1 MAEAVLAREAQ
12 AESGTVNSRVTTAV
26 LGLAVVGGL
35 LAGSPGWACAQ
46 EPDTRGIRIH
56 TDQLHVAHVFAPTD
70 AGVFRGL
77 GFTQARDFPVAT
89 LANLW
94 SATGRFAEVAG
105 PSVLARDE
113 RIRQWGI
120 DRRAHE
126 MATDP
131 DELEAEARA
140 WLEAYVAGV
149 NEGRRLWLATP
160 QAIAR
165 LVGAERELAFDPVP
179 PWLHPLQTREDP
191 EARLVRLFE
200 AEIGLE
206 HVLAFGI
213 ALAAGPEFGGA
224 GSATRT
230 NAWMMRGGAE
240 DPTTRL
246 LVDVHQPLQEFGYRS
261 YFVQLAGPRYDLVGI
276 SAPGFPCIALG
287 ANRDLAFASM
297 TLPKKPRELVEAQ
310 LPFRLEEHLP
320 CVASAWSGRLEP
332 DAPARLVRGEETLAL
347 VEEVVTLRAFDL
359 AKKALVDDPRGALTL
374 RWLRDEGLGLELPVL
389 EPGPEAPLDLAARPV
404 LRFEAR
410 SFLGQR
416 SLWESWMRL
425 GLSTSVQPGEGGV
438 LRALER
444 EWLTFGRGQSCL
456 FGDARGDFLHLWSV
470 RAPRLG
476 AEARARPGA
485 LLDGSDPAQAW
496 LGFHGLSDLPTVAGK
511 GGRGDGGGAWILCNS
526 SPEYV
531 VPGGAVG
538 PQAVPDVCD
547 GEPWKTLRQDRAR
560 ELFERVD
567 ADGVHGT
574 DELERMA
581 LDVQDQWSRANWP
594 WIRALVDDGE
604 HPLTER
610 ARAFVEWIER
620 FRFEGPDGRPGAEPF
635 LAHPLS
641 QVMPFLVL
649 VRDRYEDELVAA
661 TPAPAALALAFDPC
675 SVAPT
680 PAAFLDEE
688 RFATNRAALRAAIE
702 WAAELRARTLAG
714 EAGGLVNPRYF
725 AELGEGWRAGGAL
738 FPAAFAALLAH
749 AQAPEWGAG
758 APPVALRWGEVNV
771 FALTPHRSR
780 VDPGL
785 TNTRQVEGWLAALF
799 APSTVALDLP
809 FFRRQPAVVFP
820 IGGTHD
826 SLFQVHHE
834 SFRSYARSLI
844 PRGEDRLALAPVD
857 FGSQALLLIELR
869 AGERPRVRVLPALG
883 ATEVNAAIPELG
895 FEALEPYQATARFQ
909 RGEWSTLETDEQ
921 RLVADEAVH
930 TVVLDE

>member
-1 MAEAVLAREAQ
+1 M
-12 AESGTVNSRVTTAV
+12 NSAGSAAGRLLLLGVAC
-26 LGLAVVGGL
+26 GLAAAPGGC
-35 LAGSPGWACAQ
+35 ACGQ
-46 EPDTRGIRIH
+46 EPAIARGIRIH
-56 TDQLHVAHVFAPTD
+56 TDELHVAHVFAETD

-77 GFTQARDFPVAT
+77 GFAQVRDFPVAT

-94 SATGRFAEVAG
+94 SASGRFAEVVG

-126 MATDP
+126 LALDP
-131 DELEAEARA
+131 DELEAEAKG
-140 WLEAYVAGV
+140 WLEAYIAGV
-149 NEGRRLWLATP
+149 NAGRRLWLETP
-160 QAIAR
+160 DAIAK
-165 LVGAERELAFDPVP
+165 LVGAERELGFDPVP
-179 PWLHPLQTREDP
+179 PWLHPLHSKDDP
-191 EARLVRLFE
+191 RARLTRLFE
-200 AEIGLE
+200 AEVGLE

-230 NAWMMRGGAE
+230 NAWLMRGGAG

-246 LVDVHQPLQEFGYRS
+246 LADVHQPLQEFGYRS
-261 YFVQLAGPRYDLVGI
+261 YFVQLAGPRYDLVGL
-276 SAPGFPCIALG
+276 SAPGFPCIVLG
-287 ANRDLAFASM
+287 ANRAVAFASM
-297 TLPKKPRELVEAQ
+297 TLPKKPRELLEAE
-310 LPFRLEEHLP
+310 LPFRLEERLP
-320 CVASAWSGRLEP
+320 RVADAWSGRLEP

-347 VEEVVTLRAFDL
+347 REQRVTLRAFDL
-359 AKKALVDDPRGALTL
+359 AQNALVDDPRGELTL
-374 RWLRDEGLGLELPVL
+374 RWLRDEALGLELPVL
-389 EPGPEAPLDLAARPV
+389 EPGPQAPLDLAARPT

-425 GLSTSVQPGEGGV
+425 GLCTRVQQGEAPV

-456 FGDARGDFLHLWSV
+456 FGDGNGDFLHLWSV

-476 AEARARPGA
+476 AAGRARAGDV
-485 LLDGSDPAQAW
+485 LDGNDPAQAW
-496 LGFHGLSDLPTVAGK
+496 LGFHGLADLPRVAGQGSE
-511 GGRGDGGGAWILCNS
+511 GGKGGAWILCNS
-526 SPEYV
+526 SPEFV
-531 VPGGAVG
+531 VPGRALGS
-538 PQAVPDVCD
+538 PAVPDICD

-560 ELFERVD
+560 ELFERVN
-567 ADGVHGT
+567 ADGIHAPA
-574 DELERMA
+574 ELERMA

-594 WIRALVDDGE
+594 WIRALADDQE
-604 HPLTER
+604 QPLSAR

-620 FRFEGPDGRPGAEPF
+620 FRFEGLDGKPGAAEAF
-635 LAHPLS
+635 LAHPTS

-649 VRDRYEDELVAA
+649 IRDRSEDELLAA
-661 TPAPAALALAFDPC
+661 QPASDALALAFDPC
-675 SVAPT
+675 FVAPT
-680 PAAFLDEE
+680 PAAFLGEE
-688 RFATNRAALRAAIE
+688 RFATNRAALRAAVE
-702 WAAELRARTLAG
+702 WAAELRAKTLEGAP
-714 EAGGLVNPRYF
+714 GGLVNTRF
-725 AELGEGWRAGGAL
+725 LVELGQRWKSTSAL
-738 FPAAFAALLAH
+738 FPGAFDALLAR
-749 AQAPEWGAG
+749 AQAPEWGEG

-771 FALTPHRSR
+771 FALTPHRSS

-785 TNTRQVEGWLAALF
+785 DNAYQVEGWLAALF
-799 APSTVALDLP
+799 APSTVVLDLP
-809 FFRRQPAVVFP
+809 FFRRQPAIVFP

-883 ATEVNAAIPELG
+883 ATEVTAAVPELG
-895 FEALEPYQATARFQ
+895 FEALAPYRVTARFM
-909 RGEWSTLETDEQ
+909 RGEWSTLETDEG
-921 RLVADEAVH
+921 LLEGNTSVH
-930 TVVLDE
+930 TIVLDE